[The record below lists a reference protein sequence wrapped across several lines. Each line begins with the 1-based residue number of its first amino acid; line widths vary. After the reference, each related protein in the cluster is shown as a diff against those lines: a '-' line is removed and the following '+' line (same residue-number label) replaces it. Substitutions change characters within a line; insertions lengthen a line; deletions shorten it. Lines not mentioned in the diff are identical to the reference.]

1 MSILTPIVAYL
12 LAGAIYVVGDLKE
25 HVVSQ
30 PAYIREYTQHGKML
44 PLVLAVFTW
53 FPTTLLRRRFMPLF
67 AFVLLAILGI
77 YFSSI

>member
-1 MSILTPIVAYL
+1 MSILILIVAYL
-12 LAGAIYVVGDLKE
+12 LAGAIYVAADLKE

-30 PAYIREYTQHGKML
+30 PAYAREYTQRGKIL

-53 FPTTLLRRRFMPLF
+53 LPATLLRRRLMPLLV
-67 AFVLLAILGI
+67 FVLLAILGI